1 MQFEAALLRALA
13 VLGLAPV
20 AAAEEFDAAVRE
32 GVFEFE
38 LAELGRGTGEQ
49 GTPLPALLRALRRQL
64 SDAAAAHLHKGAT
77 SQDVVDT
84 AMMLVTRNALDVV
97 LRDFSAAADA
107 CASLADRH
115 RGSIEP
121 GRTLLQ
127 QALPLTFGLKA
138 AFWLDGIDGVVAEL
152 RSVREGELAIQFGG
166 AVGTLASL
174 GDRGLDVAAELA
186 DQLGLPAPA
195 VPWHTTRLR
204 PARIA
209 SALGASLGVA
219 GKIGRD
225 VALLAQTEVAEVSE
239 GGGEGRGGS
248 STMPHKRNPV
258 GAVGLVACAQRAPG
272 LVATMFAAMLQEHE
286 RGAGTWQAEWETLPA
301 LLRLTGSAAAMLKE
315 LLEGLVVNPEKMGSD
330 MDLTRGL
337 VMSESVV
344 AALSPALGRAHAQ
357 DLVETAARASV
368 DSGRPFREALLSVP
382 AVADSLGSGR
392 RRCRARPGLVPRGHL
407 RADRPRTGGAPCR
420 LTCITSSAASVD
432 RRRSCSPGRSA
443 PISRCGSRRRNG
455 SSHASA
461 RSGTTSGATG
471 PRRFRQGRTR
481 SPISAAICSHSSI
494 DWGSSARRCVGC
506 RSGE

>member
-1 MQFEAALLRALA
+1 VSDRALVDAMVEFEAALLRALA

-20 AAAEEFDAAVRE
+20 AAADEFDTAVGQ
-32 GVFEFE
+32 GVFEFD

-49 GTPLPALLRALRRQL
+49 GTPVPALLRALRRQL
-64 SDAAAAHLHKGAT
+64 SNAAAAHLHKGAT

-97 LRDFSAAADA
+97 LQDFSAAADA

-115 RGSIEP
+115 RDSIEP

-174 GDRGLDVAAELA
+174 GDRGLDVGVELA
-186 DQLGLPAPA
+186 DRLGLPAPDL
-195 VPWHTTRLR
+195 PWHTIRLR

-209 SALGASLGVA
+209 CALGSALGVA

-225 VALLAQTEVAEVSE
+225 VALLAQAEVAEVSE

-258 GAVGLVACAQRAPG
+258 GAVGLVACAERAPG
-272 LVATMFAAMLQEHE
+272 LVATMLGAMLQEHE
-286 RGAGTWQAEWETLPA
+286 RGAGSWQAEWETLPA

-315 LLEGLVVNPEKMGSD
+315 LLEGLEVDPEKMLSD
-330 MDLTRGL
+330 MDLTGGL

-344 AALSPALGRAHAQ
+344 AALSPALGRADAQ
-357 DLVETAARASV
+357 AVAEKAARQSV
-368 DSGRPFREALLSVP
+368 DSERPFRDVLLSVP
-382 AVADSLGSGR
+382 AVADSLGPDGVEAALDPTSYLGVTSELID
-392 RRCRARPGLVPRGHL
+392 RALAAH
-407 RADRPRTGGAPCR
+407 RAG
-420 LTCITSSAASVD
+420 
-432 RRRSCSPGRSA
+432 
-443 PISRCGSRRRNG
+443 
-455 SSHASA
+455 
-461 RSGTTSGATG
+461 
-471 PRRFRQGRTR
+471 
-481 SPISAAICSHSSI
+481 
-494 DWGSSARRCVGC
+494 
-506 RSGE
+506 